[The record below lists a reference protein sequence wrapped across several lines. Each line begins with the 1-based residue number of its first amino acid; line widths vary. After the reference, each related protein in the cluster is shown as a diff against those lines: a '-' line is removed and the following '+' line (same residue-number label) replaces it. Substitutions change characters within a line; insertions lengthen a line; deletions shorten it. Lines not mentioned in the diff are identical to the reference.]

1 MKSLKALDFFHPLS
15 VCKAPKLNEMLPF
28 KNRLVKEKY
37 IFPPKK
43 YSQLHDRA
51 AFFYNGFLF
60 FFLEQDFVLE
70 RHFPIAAKTSDSKKQ
85 NINFEQKYIKH

>member
-1 MKSLKALDFFHPLS
+1 MFYSLS
-15 VCKAPKLNEMLPF
+15 VCKDPKLNEMLPF

-60 FFLEQDFVLE
+60 FFLEQDFFLE
-70 RHFPIAAKTSDSKKQ
+70 RHFPIAAKISDLKKQ
-85 NINFEQKYIKH
+85 NTNFEQNSLRHTNQTK